1 MSALAGYTESAF
13 FFDCQGEA
21 LPAVVTAP
29 EQPAETGVLVI
40 VGGPQYRAGSHRQFV
55 LLSRQVAA
63 AGFACM
69 RFDYRGMGDAT
80 GEARIFEQVDDDI
93 RAAVDAFFVRQPA
106 LRRVVLWGLC
116 DGASAACFYA
126 HQDDRVAGLVLLN
139 PWVKTDAGQARTMLK
154 YYYVQRLLS
163 LAFWKKLLSGGVSV
177 GRSLGGLNQM
187 VVTAR
192 KDDEGAN
199 TPLPARMAQSLKR
212 AGRPFLVMLSGR
224 DYVAREFE
232 QAVTDPAWADVPQA
246 RNASHMADADH
257 TFSSAKWRDEV
268 ARQTVSWL
276 QALATKA
283 I

>member
-1 MSALAGYTESAF
+1 M
-13 FFDCQGEA
+13 
-21 LPAVVTAP
+21 
-29 EQPAETGVLVI
+29 
-40 VGGPQYRAGSHRQFV
+40 
-55 LLSRQVAA
+55 
-63 AGFACM
+63 
-69 RFDYRGMGDAT
+69 
-80 GEARIFEQVDDDI
+80 
-93 RAAVDAFFVRQPA
+93 
-106 LRRVVLWGLC
+106 
-116 DGASAACFYA
+116 
-126 HQDDRVAGLVLLN
+126 AGLVLLN

-276 QALATKA
+276 QALATKS